1 MKYKN
6 YYKILGLSNDKA
18 TDEDIKNSYRKLAK
32 LYHPDINPGD
42 VVAAEKFKDI
52 NEAYQILG
60 SEESKKKYDRV
71 HFAYKIKDGFN
82 FSNIKD
88 AFNGENG
95 FNEFFEM
102 FVGKNEKNV
111 VTNLDK
117 KQNKNIPIPGEDVE
131 SEIEA
136 TLEEVFNG
144 EEKKIAFK
152 TTDGKMKT
160 ITVKIPQGIRN
171 GGKIRI
177 ADQGKPGKNGGAQGD
192 LYIKV
197 NILKHEKYKLDG
209 ANLIVDLPLTPW
221 EAALGC
227 NIEIESIDSKVLIAV
242 PAGIQSGEKLRIA
255 SHGYYDGYG
264 LRGDLLAEVKIVVP
278 KTLTKEET
286 QLYTNLKN
294 ISCFSPRGN

>member
-42 VVAAEKFKDI
+42 TVAAEKFKDI

-71 HFAYKIKDGFN
+71 HFAYKLKDGLN

-117 KQNKNIPIPGEDVE
+117 KQNKNIPIPGEDIE

-136 TLEEVFNG
+136 SLEEVFNG

-152 TTDGKMKT
+152 TTNGKMKT

-209 ANLIVDLPLTPW
+209 ANLLMDLPLTPW

-294 ISCFSPRGN
+294 ISCFSPRSN

>member
-42 VVAAEKFKDI
+42 TVAAEKFKDI

-71 HFAYKIKDGFN
+71 HFAYKLKDGLN

-88 AFNGENG
+88 TFNGEKG
-95 FNEFFEM
+95 FNEFLEM

-117 KQNKNIPIPGEDVE
+117 KQNKNIPIPGEDIE

-209 ANLIVDLPLTPW
+209 ANLLMDLPLTPW

>member
-42 VVAAEKFKDI
+42 TVAAEKFKDI

-71 HFAYKIKDGFN
+71 HFAYKLKDGLN

-88 AFNGENG
+88 TFNGEKG
-95 FNEFFEM
+95 FNEFLEM

-209 ANLIVDLPLTPW
+209 ANLLTDLPLTPW

-286 QLYTNLKN
+286 QVYTNLKN
-294 ISCFSPRGN
+294 ISCFSPRDN

>member
-6 YYKILGLSNDKA
+6 YYKILGLSSDKA
-18 TDEDIKNSYRKLAK
+18 TEEDIKSSYRKLAK
-32 LYHPDINPGD
+32 QYHPDINPGD
-42 VVAAEKFKDI
+42 ALAAENFKNI

-60 SEESKKKYDRV
+60 NEESKKKYDRI
-71 HFAYKIKDGFN
+71 HFAYKLKDGLS
-82 FSNIKD
+82 FSSIKE
-88 AFNGENG
+88 AFNNESG
-95 FNEFFEM
+95 FSDFFEM
-102 FVGKNEKNV
+102 FVGKNDKNV

-117 KQNKNIPIPGEDVE
+117 KNKKDMPIPGEDIE
-131 SEIEA
+131 SEIDA
-136 TLEEVFNG
+136 TLEEVFWG

-160 ITVKIPQGIRN
+160 ITIKLPQGIRN

-177 ADQGKPGKNGGAQGD
+177 ANQGKLGKNGGAQGD

-197 NILKHEKYKLDG
+197 NIAQHEKYKLDG
-209 ANLIVDLPLTPW
+209 ANLIADLLLTPW

-227 NIEIESIDSKVLIAV
+227 NIEVESIDSKVLITI

-264 LRGDLLAEVKIVVP
+264 SRGDLLAEIKIVVP
-278 KTLTKEET
+278 KQLTKEET
-286 QLYTNLKN
+286 QLYKQLKN
-294 ISCFSPRGN
+294 ISCFSPRKN

>member
-6 YYKILGLSNDKA
+6 YYKILGLNSDKA

-42 VVAAEKFKDI
+42 TFAAERFKDI

-71 HFAYKIKDGFN
+71 HFAYKLKDGFK
-82 FSNIKD
+82 FSNIKN
-88 AFNGENG
+88 AFNSENG
-95 FNEFFEM
+95 FSDFFEM

-117 KQNKNIPIPGEDVE
+117 KQEKNMPIPGEDIE
-131 SEIEA
+131 SEIEV
-136 TLEEVFNG
+136 TLEEVFKG
-144 EEKKIAFK
+144 EEKKSAFK
-152 TTDGKMKT
+152 TTDGKIKT
-160 ITVKIPQGIRN
+160 IAVKIPQGIRN

-197 NILKHEKYKLDG
+197 NIVKHEKYQLDG
-209 ANLIVDLPLTPW
+209 ANLIVELPLTPW

-227 NIEIESIDSKVLIAV
+227 NIEIESIDSKVLIVV
-242 PAGIQSGEKLRIA
+242 PAGIQSGEKLRI
-255 SHGYYDGYG
+255 SNHGYYDGYG
-264 LRGDLLAEVKIVVP
+264 SRGDLLAEVKVVVP
-278 KTLTKEET
+278 KQLTKEET
-286 QLYTNLKN
+286 QLYKQLKN
-294 ISCFSPRGN
+294 ISCFSPRKN

>member
-6 YYKILGLSNDKA
+6 YYKILGLSNDKV
-18 TDEDIKNSYRKLAK
+18 TDDDIKNSYRKLAK

-42 VVAAEKFKDI
+42 AVAAEKFKDI

-60 SEESKKKYDRV
+60 NEESKKKYDRV
-71 HFAYKIKDGFN
+71 HFAYKLKDGLN

-88 AFNGENG
+88 AFNGEKG

-136 TLEEVFNG
+136 TLEEVFYG
-144 EEKKIAFK
+144 EEKKIAFR

-197 NILKHEKYKLDG
+197 NILKHERYKLDG
-209 ANLIVDLPLTPW
+209 ANLIIDLPLTPW

-227 NIEIESIDSKVLIAV
+227 NIEIESVDSKVLIAV

>member
-42 VVAAEKFKDI
+42 VIAAEKFKDI

-71 HFAYKIKDGFN
+71 HFAYKLKDGLN

-117 KQNKNIPIPGEDVE
+117 KQNKNIPIPGEDIE

-144 EEKKIAFK
+144 EEKKIAFR

-209 ANLIVDLPLTPW
+209 ANLLMDLPLTPW

>member
-42 VVAAEKFKDI
+42 TVAAEKFKDI

-71 HFAYKIKDGFN
+71 HFAYKLKDGLN

-88 AFNGENG
+88 TFNGEKG
-95 FNEFFEM
+95 FNEFLEM

-209 ANLIVDLPLTPW
+209 ANLLTDLPLTPW

>member
-42 VVAAEKFKDI
+42 AVAAEKFKDI

-60 SEESKKKYDRV
+60 NEESKKKYDRV
-71 HFAYKIKDGFN
+71 HFAYKLKDGFN

-117 KQNKNIPIPGEDVE
+117 KQNKNIPIPGEDIE

-209 ANLIVDLPLTPW
+209 ANLLTDLPLTPW

-294 ISCFSPRGN
+294 ISCFSPRDN

>member
-6 YYKILGLSNDKA
+6 YYKILGLNNDKA

-42 VVAAEKFKDI
+42 AVAAEKFKDI

-71 HFAYKIKDGFN
+71 HFAYKLKDGLN

-177 ADQGKPGKNGGAQGD
+177 ADQGRPGKNGGAQGD

-197 NILKHEKYKLDG
+197 NIIKHEKYKLDG
-209 ANLIVDLPLTPW
+209 ANLLMDLPLTPW

-294 ISCFSPRGN
+294 ISCFSPRKN

>member
-6 YYKILGLSNDKA
+6 YYKILGLNNDKV
-18 TDEDIKNSYRKLAK
+18 TDDDIKNSYRKLAK

-42 VVAAEKFKDI
+42 AVAAEKFKDI

-60 SEESKKKYDRV
+60 NEESKKKYDRV
-71 HFAYKIKDGFN
+71 HFAYKLKDGFN

-88 AFNGENG
+88 AFNGDKG
-95 FNEFFEM
+95 ISDFLEM
-102 FVGKNEKNV
+102 FVGKNEKSV

-117 KQNKNIPIPGEDVE
+117 KQNKNMPIPGEDIE

-136 TLEEVFNG
+136 TLEEVFYG

-197 NILKHEKYKLDG
+197 NIVKHNKYKLDG
-209 ANLIVDLPLTPW
+209 ANLLLDLPLTPW

-227 NIEIESIDSKVLIAV
+227 NIEIESIDSKVLVAI

-255 SHGYYDGYG
+255 NYGYYDAYG
-264 LRGDLLAEVKIVVP
+264 VRGDLLAEVKVVVP
-278 KTLTKEET
+278 KQLTNEET
-286 QLYTNLKN
+286 QLYKQLKN
-294 ISCFSPRGN
+294 ISCFSPRKN